1 MEENDIQ
8 EISHVDSTANDIQEI
23 SHATNDIQEISHATN
38 DIQEIEPQQQ
48 SNSQNQVLK
57 EFLVQLYFPV

>member
-23 SHATNDIQEISHATN
+23 SHATH

-48 SNSQNQVLK
+48 STSQNQVLK
-57 EFLVQLYFPV
+57 EFFVQLYFPV